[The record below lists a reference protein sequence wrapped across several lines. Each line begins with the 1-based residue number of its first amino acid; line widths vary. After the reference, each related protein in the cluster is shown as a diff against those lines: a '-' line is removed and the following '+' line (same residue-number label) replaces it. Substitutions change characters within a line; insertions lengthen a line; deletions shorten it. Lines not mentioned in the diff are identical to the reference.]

1 MQEAILLTC
10 ARRICMCRY
19 TPLFSLPRVLAV
31 SEVPGS
37 RMGRPH
43 TSRDFHLG
51 ASIYRQVF
59 QRLFH
64 ITNATTHDKT
74 DGESLR
80 ITEGPVRLFSGY
92 TGFDTRTFLEAKRNC
107 PSNQNLWRNVHQ
119 CNGSVSQ
126 KCPTLTHSRP
136 YISVPKAV

>member
-1 MQEAILLTC
+1 
-10 ARRICMCRY
+10 MCLKDLHVPVGNGGY

-37 RMGRPH
+37 RTGHLH

-64 ITNATTHDKT
+64 ITNVTTHDKT
-74 DGESLR
+74 DEESFR
-80 ITEGPVRLFSGY
+80 ITEGLMRLFSGY
-92 TGFDTRTFLEAKRNC
+92 TGFDARSFLEAKRNS
-107 PSNQNLWRNVHQ
+107 PSNQNLWRNIHQ
-119 CNGSVSQ
+119 CNGSASLE
-126 KCPTLTHSRP
+126 CPTLTHARP